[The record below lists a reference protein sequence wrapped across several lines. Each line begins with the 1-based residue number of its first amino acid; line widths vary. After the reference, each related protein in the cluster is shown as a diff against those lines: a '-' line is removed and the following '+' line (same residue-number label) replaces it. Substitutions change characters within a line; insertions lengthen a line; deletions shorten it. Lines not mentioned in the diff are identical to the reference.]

1 MLYLLFPEVIH
12 CSLPT
17 TLLPNYD
24 KYAAGSG
31 RCIYFENVNGR
42 GDWGNLRVDVR
53 IFCTHIVDKYNLK
66 QIKVV

>member
-24 KYAAGSG
+24 
-31 RCIYFENVNGR
+31 
-42 GDWGNLRVDVR
+42 
-53 IFCTHIVDKYNLK
+53 
-66 QIKVV
+66 